1 MKKRLLVSLLT
12 LSSIFTLFAC
22 NNTSSETSSSSEAT
36 SSSSRYVGP
45 TSSSSSSSSSSQR
58 ETNVSNFGYEENSD
72 GTLTLTSYRY
82 DDKTEPVSCVVPSS
96 IKNKTVTSIGER
108 CFMYA
113 NGITSIE
120 IPASVTTIHEAA
132 FAECLTISQ
141 IKVASDNQN
150 YVVEDGILYNKD
162 KTTLVYCPVEI
173 SKNISMPTSVTKIGG
188 YAFYGSKLKGR
199 IITWSPKVTTIGDY
213 AFYKSNITTITLP
226 DSVTSCGD
234 EAFAYSYVT
243 KLTLSKNL
251 THIGSLCLTFLQ
263 QLTSLTLPGSL
274 KVIPNQSVSNNVKLA
289 TLVLEE
295 GIEEIEDS
303 AFTYNKLIKNVTF
316 PSSLRKIGRHA
327 CNYFGYLENLVIPEG
342 VEEIG
347 DEAFIY
353 GENLATVS
361 LPSTL
366 KKMGEG
372 VFAYSQKLHTI
383 TLDSKNTSFKLDDG
397 VLYSFDETRLLC
409 YPSRLGKPEG
419 SETPTRTSYEVKVG
433 ISQIDA
439 TAFALS
445 TYLKTL
451 SFPSTITRVGYSCL
465 YQASITSLNIDMT
478 EGEWAKVE
486 KTKEIATSSEGTT
499 EVMSEWN
506 TSFYGTITYKE

>member
-1 MKKRLLVSLLT
+1 MKKRLLVSLLA

-22 NNTSSETSSSSEAT
+22 NNT
-36 SSSSRYVGP
+36 P
-45 TSSSSSSSSSSQR
+45 SSSSSSSSSRHVGPASSSSNSISSSQR
-58 ETNVSNFGYEENSD
+58 ETNSSNFGYEENAD
-72 GTLTLTSYRY
+72 GTITLTSYRY
-82 DDKTEPVSCVVPSS
+82 DDKTEPATCVIPSS
-96 IKNKTVTSIGER
+96 IRNKVVTKIGER
-108 CFMYA
+108 CFMYS

-120 IPASVTTIHEAA
+120 IPETVTTIDETA
-132 FAECLTISQ
+132 FADCLTIAQ
-141 IKVASDNQN
+141 IKVADNNAN
-150 YVVEDGILYNKD
+150 YTVEDGILYNKN

-173 SKNISMPTSVTKIGG
+173 SKNISMPQSVTKIGG

-199 IITWSPKVTTIGDY
+199 IITWSKNVTTIGNC

-226 DSVTSCGD
+226 DSVTSCGN

-303 AFTYNKLIKNVTF
+303 AFTYNKLIRNVTF

-353 GENLATVS
+353 GENLASVS

-383 TLDSKNTSFKLDDG
+383 TLNSNNTSFKLDDG
-397 VLYSFDETRLLC
+397 VLYSYDETRLLC

-419 SETPTRTSYEVKVG
+419 SETPTRTSYVVKEG
-433 ISQIDA
+433 TRQIDA
-439 TAFALS
+439 TTFALS

-451 SFPSTITRVGYSCL
+451 TFPSTITRVGYSCL
-465 YQASITSLNIDMT
+465 YESSVTSLSINMT
-478 EGEWAKVE
+478 EGEWEKVE
-486 KTKEIATSSEGTT
+486 KTKEIATSSSGAS

-506 TSFYGTITYKE
+506 TSFFGTITYKK